1 MGRPKRRVRRV
12 TDTAASAG
20 GGRPTQFASSGL
32 GGSDQSRDVADEHVN
47 IRNIGVNKNDEGVLY
62 EHRITERPS
71 RSRNSGLQWRNPF
84 RSSPHPPPL
93 GAEDSEVSGET
104 GASVTGYRATYG
116 RGSSFRN
123 LTGGSFRNLAGGLS
137 RGTDGMADLKG
148 PQSDTLKGFRSFY
161 DQNTRQYT
169 IASKNKYKNRFLNWL
184 DNKHLNLIGNKDDTD
199 NNVYN
204 PGTYLYRYI
213 DWTFYAGFMS
223 VFVTFLFIYFFFCV
237 LFGFFLMLA
246 GNAEPECI
254 TASGDNFGVNLN
266 SRFSDAFALS
276 WNTFTT
282 VGYGM
287 AYTSTSTDL
296 GDVKPSQ
303 CSLVVLI
310 CTVEAFTGLLFAGM
324 CAAILFGKV
333 NRIQSHA
340 NIIFCNAVCLQY
352 EETDEGGE
360 DEGDIGDSRHPNLLL
375 NSIPMVPEVDI
386 ESPPATPQDQPSN
399 IKTGNTNGTIE
410 TPKFMDQFNG
420 CPVLK
425 FQVVNEHCNRE
436 GSEIVDAI
444 MKVVGIKFKGPG
456 RHVTH
461 SQYVRVNLMDFE
473 HPFLSRV
480 WTGVHVLDATSP
492 LLIESARKRI
502 RENNGSWPSHWFDP
516 DKIRTKL
523 EFHDLIVTIA
533 GISNVS
539 AVTVHA
545 YKRYKIGD
553 VLIGYNFAPIVFRDP
568 DTGVLEVD
576 MSMVNDVREQ
586 SGMRGEDLSARKT
599 PNKDVKGEQYSSIRI
614 KKSRSGDPLSGSSSS
629 SIRKSISG
637 INLASLGDVTDR
649 ISEFARS
656 HSPSIRKSQSSV
668 DLAGPD
674 SLSMHRHSSSMHRH
688 SSSIHRHSSSVHRH
702 SSSTHGGKSGD
713 LLAGIVEAADQP
725 ADVTSQPPTDSLSIR
740 NITSSIGLNDLGV
753 VEEVGDVTGLGVPW
767 SASRISTSRKSRLR
781 RATVE
786 GLPPSFPSGLP
797 PPSFPSGLPPSLPLG
812 LPPPDLPPPDLPSG
826 SGDGLTFRAKPDG
839 LAFKAKSPKPS
850 VFNVPDIKP
859 VVNKERDGNN
869 GLTRNSS
876 GTTMLV
882 SNCTGEE
889 GGEPEMLEDD
899 VEAGITMDG
908 GGTPVPAGT
917 LDKDNNNDQDGVPLF
932 TVG

>member
-1 MGRPKRRVRRV
+1 MLDG
-12 TDTAASAG
+12 TW
-20 GGRPTQFASSGL
+20 Q
-32 GGSDQSRDVADEHVN
+32 
-47 IRNIGVNKNDEGVLY
+47 
-62 EHRITERPS
+62 PS
-71 RSRNSGLQWRNPF
+71 YLQ
-84 RSSPHPPPL
+84 
-93 GAEDSEVSGET
+93 
-104 GASVTGYRATYG
+104 
-116 RGSSFRN
+116 
-123 LTGGSFRNLAGGLS
+123 
-137 RGTDGMADLKG
+137 
-148 PQSDTLKGFRSFY
+148 
-161 DQNTRQYT
+161 
-169 IASKNKYKNRFLNWL
+169 KNRFLNWL
-184 DNKHLNLIGNKDDTD
+184 DNHHLNLIGHENDTD

-213 DWTFYAGFMS
+213 DWTFYAGFTS
-223 VFVTFLFIYFFFCV
+223 VFMTFLLIYFIFCV
-237 LFGFFLMLA
+237 FFGLVLLLA

-254 TASGDNFGVNLN
+254 VASGDNFGANPN

-276 WNTFTT
+276 WTTFTT

-287 AYTSTSTDL
+287 TYTATSTDF
-296 GDVKPSQ
+296 GDVKPSK
-303 CSLVVLI
+303 CTMVFFL
-310 CTVEAFTGLLFAGM
+310 CTVEAFMGLLFAGM

-352 EETDEGGE
+352 EEMDEGGE
-360 DEGDIGDSRHPNLLL
+360 EGDIGDSRHPNLLL
-375 NSIPMVPEVDI
+375 NSIPMVPENDI
-386 ESPPATPQDQPSN
+386 ESPPA
-399 IKTGNTNGTIE
+399 KTGNAKDTVE

-456 RHVTH
+456 SHVTH

-599 PNKDVKGEQYSSIRI
+599 PNKDSKGEQYSSIRI
-614 KKSRSGDPLSGSSSS
+614 KKSKSGSDPLSGSSSS
-629 SIRKSISG
+629 IRKSLSG
-637 INLASLGDVTDR
+637 INLGSLGDMTDR
-649 ISEFARS
+649 ISGFARS
-656 HSPSIRKSQSSV
+656 HSPSIRRSKSGV
-668 DLAGPD
+668 DVSGLG
-674 SLSMHRHSSSMHRH
+674 SSMHRL
-688 SSSIHRHSSSVHRH
+688 SSSVHRHTSSLHRHSSSVHRH
-702 SSSTHGGKSGD
+702 SSSVHGGRSGD
-713 LLAGIVEAADQP
+713 LLAGLVEVTDQS
-725 ADVTSQPPTDSLSIR
+725 ANMTSQRPSDSPSMR
-740 NITSSIGLNDLGV
+740 RSSSAVGLDDDDV
-753 VEEVGDVTGLGVPW
+753 VEDVGDVTGLGVPW
-767 SASRISTSRKSRLR
+767 NASRISSSRKSRLR
-781 RATVE
+781 RATME
-786 GLPPSFPSGLP
+786 GLPPSFPPGIPPGLPPRGLP
-797 PPSFPSGLPPSLPLG
+797 PPG
-812 LPPPDLPPPDLPSG
+812 LPPPGLPPPG
-826 SGDGLTFRAKPDG
+826 SGDGLAFRAKPND
-839 LAFKAKSPKPS
+839 LAFKPKSPKPS
-850 VFNVPDIKP
+850 GFDVPDIKA
-859 VVNKERDGNN
+859 VANKESN
-869 GLTRNSS
+869 GLTRNMSDA
-876 GTTMLV
+876 TMPA

-889 GGEPEMLEDD
+889 DNKPET
-899 VEAGITMDG
+899 GITRDG
-908 GGTPVPAGT
+908 GVPAGT
-917 LDKDNNNDQDGVPLF
+917 LDKDNNNGQDGVPLF